1 MSFVTTTLPP
11 DHDEFRTNPDDSAP
25 TEASVD
31 RLFRKSEIEA
41 EYTIGWVRI
50 AAGFIL
56 FAGGLGVSSG
66 IASQSMAE
74 GVYVTA
80 LITVGAFLLLGITSL
95 LLVVRGWFKPS
106 MAFVFVTGDA
116 IILATSL
123 FFGLKASGLR
133 GNGIA
138 AMPVIWAIPVVLAVG
153 ALRYRPAVQLWFTAV
168 MIAGLV
174 GVAVALGF
182 RPFPA
187 DLDAA
192 PALGGVDRGVNRLF
206 SLQPYLM
213 RGVMLALVGVT
224 TALVM
229 FRSRRLL
236 VRAVNETARRANL
249 ARFLPPEIA
258 PLVAGN
264 NAFSWRQGRRQQ
276 ATILFVDIRGSTA
289 FAENMDPANLSVFI
303 SSFRRRVMRAAE
315 AYGGV
320 VDKFIG
326 DGALVIFGV
335 PEPRADDP
343 GRALACAR
351 RLLALVDQW
360 NIKRRFDPP
369 IRVGIGLHTG
379 EVYCGLVG
387 DERRIEFTV
396 LGDAVNVAAKIE
408 QATKRFDAPLLASEA
423 VVTLAG
429 QRNAWREVS
438 REPVGGRRSLLA
450 ILAPLPEAP
459 WSPPLTPKRKSE
471 PV

>member
-11 DHDEFRTNPDDSAP
+11 DHDEFRANPDDSAA

-31 RLFRKSEIEA
+31 RLFRESEIEA

-56 FAGGLGVSSG
+56 FASGLAVSSG
-66 IASQSMAE
+66 IGSQGMAE
-74 GVYVTA
+74 GVHITG
-80 LITVGAFLLLGITSL
+80 LITFGAFLLLGITSL
-95 LLVVRGWFKPS
+95 LLVVRGRFKPW
-106 MAFVFVTGDA
+106 MAFVFVAGDA
-116 IILATSL
+116 IILTTSL
-123 FFGLKASGLR
+123 FFGLKTNGLP

-138 AMPVIWAIPVVLAVG
+138 AMPVIWGIPVVIAVG
-153 ALRYRPAVQLWFTAV
+153 ALRYRPDVQLWFTAI

-174 GVAVALGF
+174 GAAAALGF

-192 PALGGVDRGVNRLF
+192 AALGGEHRAINRLF

-213 RGVMLALVGVT
+213 RAVMLALVGLT

-229 FRSRRLL
+229 VRSRRLL
-236 VRAVNETARRANL
+236 VRAVNETAQRARL
-249 ARFLPPEIA
+249 ARFLPAEIA
-258 PLVAGN
+258 PLVGENDGA
-264 NAFSWRQGRRQQ
+264 SWRRGRRQRV
-276 ATILFVDIRGSTA
+276 TILFVDIRGSTA
-289 FAENMDPANLSVFI
+289 FAENMDPAILSVFI

-326 DGALVIFGV
+326 DGALVVFGV

-343 GRALACAR
+343 ARALACAR
-351 RLLALVDQW
+351 KLLALVDQW

-369 IRVGIGLHTG
+369 IRVGIGVHTG

-408 QATKRFDAPLLASEA
+408 QATKRFDAALLASEA

-429 QRNAWREVS
+429 ERNAWREVS
-438 REPVGGRRSLLA
+438 RKPVGGRGSPLA
-450 ILAPLPEAP
+450 ILAPQPQAP
-459 WSPPLTPKRKSE
+459 
-471 PV
+471 